1 MRGMEMRDAMDCK
14 EVQNLFIPFIDDTL
28 EVKYLDAFLQHLAGC
43 QDCREEYDIYYTL
56 IMGTRYLETD
66 ATKAGEWVDSA
77 EKLNSAQDYLTR
89 YRLRRLGKIVIGAV
103 ICLGCM
109 MLFV

>member
-1 MRGMEMRDAMDCK
+1 MRDVMDCK
-14 EVQNLFIPFIDDTL
+14 EVQKLFIPFIDNTL
-28 EVKYLDAFLQHLAGC
+28 EVKYLDAFLQHLEEC

-77 EKLNSAQDYLTR
+77 AKLSIAQDCLNR
-89 YRLRRLGKIVIGAV
+89 YRLRHWGKIAMGVV
-103 ICLGCM
+103 LCLGCM
-109 MLFV
+109 ILFV

>member
-1 MRGMEMRDAMDCK
+1 MDCK
-14 EVQNLFIPFIDDTL
+14 EVQKLFIPFIDDTL
-28 EVKYLDAFLQHLAGC
+28 DVKYLDAFLQHLEEC

-66 ATKAGEWVDSA
+66 TAKAGDWVDSA
-77 EKLNSAQDYLTR
+77 EKLNSAQEYLTR
-89 YRLRRLGKIVIGAV
+89 YRLWHLGKMAIGVA

-109 MLFV
+109 ILFV

>member
-1 MRGMEMRDAMDCK
+1 MRDYMDCK
-14 EVQNLFIPFIDDTL
+14 EVQKLFIPFIDDTIDI
-28 EVKYLDAFLQHLAGC
+28 KYLDAFLQHLEEC

-66 ATKAGEWVDSA
+66 AAKAGEWVDSA
-77 EKLNSAQDYLTR
+77 EKLNSAQEYLTR
-89 YRLRRLGKIVIGAV
+89 YRLRRLGKIAIGVA

-109 MLFV
+109 VLFV